1 MDIPTS
7 AYILMPLL
15 GYKLF
20 LEIATQT
27 KKDFQKAEVVS
38 FAWIIDLDYNYKPF
52 YAAACELYS
61 EWVYFMILLYSRN
74 FLDIIYPQVF

>member
-1 MDIPTS
+1 MALPCICSYFNAP
-7 AYILMPLL
+7 L

-27 KKDFQKAEVVS
+27 KNEFQKAEVVS

-61 EWVYFMILLYSRN
+61 EWVYFMVLLYSRN
-74 FLDIIYPQVF
+74 FLDIIYLRVF

>member
-38 FAWIIDLDYNYKPF
+38 FAWIVELDYNYKPF

-61 EWVYFMILLYSRN
+61 GWVYFMILLYSSN
-74 FLDIIYPQVF
+74 FLDIICPRVF